1 MQVAQIRRRDFISL
15 LGGAAAWPLAARA
28 QQPAIPVI
36 GVLHGV
42 SAPQWTDRMVG
53 FHKGLSELGF
63 AEGRNVAIEYRWAE
77 GQFCRLPGMA
87 VICAGASDVAI
98 RTAMAATKAGAGQ
111 CSEHRQ
117 RCIP

>member
-1 MQVAQIRRRDFISL
+1 MQVAQIRRRDFITL

-42 SAPQWTDRMVG
+42 SAPQWTDGMVG

-77 GQFCRLPGMA
+77 GQFDRLPGMA
-87 VICAGASDVAI
+87 SRQPQCCGHLCGRERCRYSDGDGGNEGGSGP
-98 RTAMAATKAGAGQ
+98 ML
-111 CSEHRQ
+111 
-117 RCIP
+117 